1 MDSPRTPGSFLPL
14 PDAEL
19 EILIALAD
27 GEAHGYAI
35 MRAVAERTEGR
46 RRLGPGTLY
55 TALKRLLAARLI
67 EEVGAS
73 RDAGGEEARR
83 RLYRLSHFG
92 SRVLEAELDR
102 LSTLVRHGRKRL
114 QTPAFGGAVV
124 RQASPAALRLS
135 VWAYAHLLRA
145 YPASF
150 RAEFGGEMALL
161 FSDCCRDEWR
171 SAGPAGVCRLL
182 ARVALDTLVSAPPL
196 WAERLEETM
205 KGHSA
210 DRRWGF
216 WLADHGLAMGGLALL
231 AVGAATSWWAMSLG
245 WAALAIAFFA
255 WVAEADGLLALP
267 RLGRVA
273 IRTGGLEHTLRLQ
286 ASGAGSGCSSSSA
299 RRTPSEETGRTCTRC
314 STGRRAPTA
323 SSLAPSLPPTNP
335 SGWSL
340 RGRVPVDDLRFE
352 HHERSTYVTRGS
364 LERSLS
370 AAGV

>member
-1 MDSPRTPGSFLPL
+1 M
-14 PDAEL
+14 
-19 EILIALAD
+19 
-27 GEAHGYAI
+27 
-35 MRAVAERTEGR
+35 
-46 RRLGPGTLY
+46 
-55 TALKRLLAARLI
+55 
-67 EEVGAS
+67 
-73 RDAGGEEARR
+73 
-83 RLYRLSHFG
+83 
-92 SRVLEAELDR
+92 
-102 LSTLVRHGRKRL
+102 
-114 QTPAFGGAVV
+114 

-182 ARVALDTLVSAPPL
+182 ARAALDTLVSAPPL

-273 IRTGGLEHTLRLQ
+273 IRTGGLEPPF
-286 ASGAGSGCSSSSA
+286 AFSV
-299 RRTPSEETGRTCTRC
+299 RRGERVLLFVCEEDPEREAGRTCTRC

-323 SSLAPSLPPTNP
+323 SGLAPASPATNL

>member
-1 MDSPRTPGSFLPL
+1 M
-14 PDAEL
+14 
-19 EILIALAD
+19 
-27 GEAHGYAI
+27 
-35 MRAVAERTEGR
+35 
-46 RRLGPGTLY
+46 
-55 TALKRLLAARLI
+55 
-67 EEVGAS
+67 
-73 RDAGGEEARR
+73 
-83 RLYRLSHFG
+83 
-92 SRVLEAELDR
+92 
-102 LSTLVRHGRKRL
+102 
-114 QTPAFGGAVV
+114 

-171 SAGPAGVCRLL
+171 SAGRAGVCRLL
-182 ARVALDTLVSAPPL
+182 ARAALDTLVSAPPL

-205 KGHSA
+205 QGHST

-245 WAALAIAFFA
+245 WAALAISFFA
-255 WVAEADGLLALP
+255 WVAEADGFAVP
-267 RLGRVA
+267 RPGRVA
-273 IRTGGLEHTLRLQ
+273 IRTGGGVDIPFAFTVRRGERVLLFVREEDPER
-286 ASGAGSGCSSSSA
+286 AGWSDGYTVRDRPKGTDGFEPRYA
-299 RRTPSEETGRTCTRC
+299 I
-314 STGRRAPTA
+314 
-323 SSLAPSLPPTNP
+323 LPPNC

-352 HHERSTYVTRGS
+352 HHERRTYVTRGS

-370 AAGV
+370 AAGM

>member
-1 MDSPRTPGSFLPL
+1 
-14 PDAEL
+14 
-19 EILIALAD
+19 
-27 GEAHGYAI
+27 
-35 MRAVAERTEGR
+35 
-46 RRLGPGTLY
+46 
-55 TALKRLLAARLI
+55 
-67 EEVGAS
+67 
-73 RDAGGEEARR
+73 
-83 RLYRLSHFG
+83 
-92 SRVLEAELDR
+92 
-102 LSTLVRHGRKRL
+102 
-114 QTPAFGGAVV
+114 V

-245 WAALAIAFFA
+245 WAALVIAFFA
-255 WVAEADGLLALP
+255 WVADADGLFAVP
-267 RLGRVA
+267 RPGRVA
-273 IRTGGLEHTLRLQ
+273 IQLIMPGGGFDIPLAFKVRRGERVLFFVCEEDPERGVWSDVYTVLDRPKGTDGLEPCY
-286 ASGAGSGCSSSSA
+286 G
-299 RRTPSEETGRTCTRC
+299 
-314 STGRRAPTA
+314 
-323 SSLAPSLPPTNP
+323 LPPATR

-352 HHERSTYVTRGS
+352 HHERSNYVTRGS

-370 AAGV
+370 AAGM

>member
-1 MDSPRTPGSFLPL
+1 VS
-14 PDAEL
+14 
-19 EILIALAD
+19 
-27 GEAHGYAI
+27 
-35 MRAVAERTEGR
+35 
-46 RRLGPGTLY
+46 
-55 TALKRLLAARLI
+55 
-67 EEVGAS
+67 
-73 RDAGGEEARR
+73 
-83 RLYRLSHFG
+83 
-92 SRVLEAELDR
+92 
-102 LSTLVRHGRKRL
+102 
-114 QTPAFGGAVV
+114 QT
-124 RQASPAALRLS
+124 SPAALRLS

-150 RAEFGGEMALL
+150 RGEFGGEMALL

-171 SAGPAGVCRLL
+171 SAGPAGVFCLL

-205 KGHSA
+205 KAHST

-216 WLADHGLAMGGLALL
+216 WLADHGLALGGLALL

-245 WAALAIAFFA
+245 WAALVIAFFA
-255 WVAEADGLLALP
+255 WVAEVDGLLALP

-273 IRTGGLEHTLRLQ
+273 IRTGGLCVPL
-286 ASGAGSGCSSSSA
+286 AFSV
-299 RRTPSEETGRTCTRC
+299 RRGERVLLFVCEEDSERGGWSDVYTVLDRPKATDDGEPRY
-314 STGRRAPTA
+314 
-323 SSLAPSLPPTNP
+323 SLPPSNR

-352 HHERSTYVTRGS
+352 RHERSTYVTRGS

>member
-1 MDSPRTPGSFLPL
+1 M
-14 PDAEL
+14 
-19 EILIALAD
+19 
-27 GEAHGYAI
+27 
-35 MRAVAERTEGR
+35 
-46 RRLGPGTLY
+46 
-55 TALKRLLAARLI
+55 
-67 EEVGAS
+67 
-73 RDAGGEEARR
+73 
-83 RLYRLSHFG
+83 
-92 SRVLEAELDR
+92 
-102 LSTLVRHGRKRL
+102 
-114 QTPAFGGAVV
+114 
-124 RQASPAALRLS
+124 RQASPAALRVS
-135 VWAYAHLLRA
+135 AWAYARLLRA

-210 DRRWGF
+210 ARRWGF

-245 WAALAIAFFA
+245 WAAVAIAFFA
-255 WVAEADGLLALP
+255 WVAEAEGFAVP
-267 RLGRVA
+267 RPGRVA
-273 IRTGGLEHTLRLQ
+273 IRRGGFDIPLAFKVRRGERVLLLVCEEDPERVWSDVYTVLDRPKGTDGFEPCYYLQ
-286 ASGAGSGCSSSSA
+286 
-299 RRTPSEETGRTCTRC
+299 
-314 STGRRAPTA
+314 TA
-323 SSLAPSLPPTNP
+323 IP

>member
-1 MDSPRTPGSFLPL
+1 M
-14 PDAEL
+14 
-19 EILIALAD
+19 
-27 GEAHGYAI
+27 
-35 MRAVAERTEGR
+35 
-46 RRLGPGTLY
+46 
-55 TALKRLLAARLI
+55 
-67 EEVGAS
+67 
-73 RDAGGEEARR
+73 
-83 RLYRLSHFG
+83 
-92 SRVLEAELDR
+92 
-102 LSTLVRHGRKRL
+102 
-114 QTPAFGGAVV
+114 

-135 VWAYAHLLRA
+135 AWAYAHLLRA

-171 SAGPAGVCRLL
+171 SAGPAGVYRLL

-255 WVAEADGLLALP
+255 WVAEADGLAVP
-267 RLGRVA
+267 RPGRVA
-273 IRTGGLEHTLRLQ
+273 IRRGGFDIPL
-286 ASGAGSGCSSSSA
+286 AFKV
-299 RRTPSEETGRTCTRC
+299 RRGERVLLFVREEDPERGDWSDVYTVLDRPKGTDGFEPCW
-314 STGRRAPTA
+314 G
-323 SSLAPSLPPTNP
+323 LPPDPIP

-352 HHERSTYVTRGS
+352 HHERVSYVTRGS

>member
-1 MDSPRTPGSFLPL
+1 
-14 PDAEL
+14 
-19 EILIALAD
+19 
-27 GEAHGYAI
+27 
-35 MRAVAERTEGR
+35 
-46 RRLGPGTLY
+46 
-55 TALKRLLAARLI
+55 
-67 EEVGAS
+67 
-73 RDAGGEEARR
+73 
-83 RLYRLSHFG
+83 
-92 SRVLEAELDR
+92 
-102 LSTLVRHGRKRL
+102 
-114 QTPAFGGAVV
+114 V

-161 FSDCCRDEWR
+161 FSDCCWEEWR
-171 SAGPAGVCRLL
+171 SAGPAG
-182 ARVALDTLVSAPPL
+182 DTLVSAPPL

-210 DRRWGF
+210 DRQWGF

-255 WVAEADGLLALP
+255 WVAEADGFAVP
-267 RLGRVA
+267 RPGRVA
-273 IRTGGLEHTLRLQ
+273 IRRGGFDIPLAFKVRRGERVLLFVCEEDPERGGWSDVYTVLDQ
-286 ASGAGSGCSSSSA
+286 PKGTDGSDGFEPLYC
-299 RRTPSEETGRTCTRC
+299 
-314 STGRRAPTA
+314 
-323 SSLAPSLPPTNP
+323 LPPATPP

-352 HHERSTYVTRGS
+352 HHERVVYVTRGS

-370 AAGV
+370 AAGM

>member
-1 MDSPRTPGSFLPL
+1 
-14 PDAEL
+14 
-19 EILIALAD
+19 
-27 GEAHGYAI
+27 
-35 MRAVAERTEGR
+35 
-46 RRLGPGTLY
+46 
-55 TALKRLLAARLI
+55 
-67 EEVGAS
+67 
-73 RDAGGEEARR
+73 
-83 RLYRLSHFG
+83 
-92 SRVLEAELDR
+92 
-102 LSTLVRHGRKRL
+102 
-114 QTPAFGGAVV
+114 V

-182 ARVALDTLVSAPPL
+182 ARVALDTVVSAPPL
-196 WAERLEETM
+196 WAERLEEAM
-205 KGHSA
+205 KRHSA

-216 WLADHGLAMGGLALL
+216 WLVDHGFTIGGLALL
-231 AVGAATSWWAMSLG
+231 AVGAASWWAMTLG

-273 IRTGGLEHTLRLQ
+273 IRTGGLDIPLSFSVRR
-286 ASGAGSGCSSSSA
+286 GARVLLFVC
-299 RRTPSEETGRTCTRC
+299 EEDPDRGGWSDVYTVLDRPKGTDDGEPRY
-314 STGRRAPTA
+314 
-323 SSLAPSLPPTNP
+323 SLPPPNR

-352 HHERSTYVTRGS
+352 HHVRSTYVTRGS

>member
-1 MDSPRTPGSFLPL
+1 M
-14 PDAEL
+14 
-19 EILIALAD
+19 
-27 GEAHGYAI
+27 
-35 MRAVAERTEGR
+35 
-46 RRLGPGTLY
+46 
-55 TALKRLLAARLI
+55 
-67 EEVGAS
+67 
-73 RDAGGEEARR
+73 
-83 RLYRLSHFG
+83 
-92 SRVLEAELDR
+92 
-102 LSTLVRHGRKRL
+102 
-114 QTPAFGGAVV
+114 

-182 ARVALDTLVSAPPL
+182 ARAALDTLVSAPPL

-273 IRTGGLEHTLRLQ
+273 IQLIMPGGGFDIPLAFKVRRGERVLFFVCEEDPERGVWSDVYTVLDRPKGTDGLEPCY
-286 ASGAGSGCSSSSA
+286 G
-299 RRTPSEETGRTCTRC
+299 
-314 STGRRAPTA
+314 
-323 SSLAPSLPPTNP
+323 LPPATR

-352 HHERSTYVTRGS
+352 HHERSTYLTRGS

-370 AAGV
+370 AAGM

>member
-1 MDSPRTPGSFLPL
+1 M
-14 PDAEL
+14 
-19 EILIALAD
+19 
-27 GEAHGYAI
+27 
-35 MRAVAERTEGR
+35 
-46 RRLGPGTLY
+46 
-55 TALKRLLAARLI
+55 
-67 EEVGAS
+67 
-73 RDAGGEEARR
+73 
-83 RLYRLSHFG
+83 
-92 SRVLEAELDR
+92 
-102 LSTLVRHGRKRL
+102 
-114 QTPAFGGAVV
+114 

-231 AVGAATSWWAMSLG
+231 AVGAATSWWAMSLVG
-245 WAALAIAFFA
+245 WLALAIAFFA
-255 WVAEADGLLALP
+255 WVAEADGFALP

-273 IRTGGLEHTLRLQ
+273 IRP
-286 ASGAGSGCSSSSA
+286 SSFDIPLVFKV
-299 RRTPSEETGRTCTRC
+299 RRGERVLFFFREAEREGWSDVYTVLDRPKGTDGFEPCY
-314 STGRRAPTA
+314 
-323 SSLAPSLPPTNP
+323 SLPPAATP

-340 RGRVPVDDLRFE
+340 RGRVPVHDLRFE
-352 HHERSTYVTRGS
+352 HHERSSYVTRGS

-370 AAGV
+370 AAGM